1 MARLTPLFSGSSGNS
16 YYIGSRSAGVMIDA
30 GRSARQL
37 DSMLRLCDIDPMAI
51 QGIFITHEHSDHI
64 NGLQVFAKK
73 YRIPVYASVGTLT
86 ALGEKLSGLEAHA
99 IEGNLELA
107 GMEITAFHTSHDAAE
122 SLGYRIETEDG
133 RILGFATDLGVLSEE
148 VKQHLL
154 GADTVVIESNHDK
167 EMLRH
172 GAYPMY
178 LKQRILSDH
187 GHLANDT
194 AAAFLPQL
202 AEHGTR
208 RFLLAHLS
216 RDNNT
221 HALARE
227 TALRALQQGG
237 RMENIDFWLDTAR
250 PENPDGKSI
259 IF

>member
-37 DSMLRLCDIDPMAI
+37 DSMLRLCEIDPQAV

-86 ALGEKLSGLEAHA
+86 ALGEKLFGLEAHA
-99 IEGNLELA
+99 VQAPTELA
-107 GMEITAFHTSHDAAE
+107 GMRITPFHTSHDAAE
-122 SLGYRIETEDG
+122 SYGYRIETEDD
-133 RILGFATDLGVLSEE
+133 RVLGFATDLGVLSEE

-154 GADTVVIESNHDK
+154 GADTVVIESNHDR
-167 EMLRH
+167 EMLRR
-172 GAYPMY
+172 GPYPMY
-178 LKQRILSDH
+178 LKQRILSEH

-194 AAAFLPQL
+194 TAAFLPQL
-202 AEHGTR
+202 ADHGTR

-216 RDNNT
+216 KENNT
-221 HALARE
+221 HAIARE
-227 TALRALQQGG
+227 LALQALQQGG
-237 RMENIDFWLDTAR
+237 RMNQIDFWLDTAKA
-250 PENPDGKSI
+250 ENPDGKSI

>member
-73 YRIPVYASVGTLT
+73 YHTPVYASVGTLT

-99 IEGNLELA
+99 VEDRMEFA
-107 GMEITAFHTSHDAAE
+107 GMEIKPFHTSHDAAE
-122 SLGYRIETEDG
+122 SLGYRIRTEDD

-172 GAYPMY
+172 GAYPGY

-194 AAAFLPQL
+194 TAAFLPQL

-221 HALARE
+221 HALAKE
-227 TALRALQQGG
+227 TALCALQQGG

-259 IF
+259 LF